1 MIVTIKSVRHDKV
14 IGKVKIDG
22 SGKPVEGDEVMS
34 ALVTDVV
41 RRVGVSG
48 LNGWTN
54 GYVQLKAS

>member
-1 MIVTIKSVRHDKV
+1 MIITVRSVRHDKI
-14 IGKVKIDG
+14 IGQVKVDG
-22 SGKPVEGDEVMS
+22 RGKPVEGDEVMT

-54 GYVQLKAS
+54 GYVQLKAT